1 MKKKKIPWWSGKKT
15 KVKNHCHGE
24 ANSLGTGEKKQQK
37 CRYPWWWEIWP
48 KKKHKSQIPGSGKAQ
63 LGEILNRLIL
73 TSKQKNSWNISIFLS
88 GWMNK

>member
-24 ANSLGTGEKKQQK
+24 ANSLGTGEKKTTEV
-37 CRYPWWWEIWP
+37 PISLMVGNMA